1 MDGEIVINPLHTLV
15 SIKRPPRLRW
25 MCRHA
30 AARLIDPKLRIYQ
43 CAACNPTLGTI
54 TVIPNV
60 PTSKTSPKK
69 VTISPTPESP
79 RGFKD

>member
-1 MDGEIVINPLHTLV
+1 MDREIVINPLHTLV
-15 SIKRPPRLRW
+15 SVKRPQRPRW

-30 AARLIDPKLRIYQ
+30 AAVLIDAKKRIYQ

-60 PTSKTSPKK
+60 PTAKTSPKK
-69 VTISPTPESP
+69 VTVSPTPESP
-79 RGFKD
+79 RGFS